1 MKTATSLST
10 ALMLFLSFIITLV
23 SAVPRPFINDD
34 PHLSSR
40 SIERRRGCG
49 VHIKA
54 ARKASGERRF
64 QSQRLPAESENST
77 ATIDVYFHVVF
88 ANETYE
94 GGWVPDEQIHNQVSV
109 LNKDYN
115 STGISFNL
123 LNISRIK
130 SEDWF
135 LRVAPDSPQELGL
148 KKTFR
153 QGNSSTLNVY
163 TVGLA
168 EGDGAGLLGYAT
180 FPMDFN
186 DKPTNDGVVILY
198 NTLPGSNSP
207 KYNLGRTLTHESGH
221 WMGLYHTF
229 EGGCKGSGDEV
240 DDTPPEESAAYGCPA
255 KRDTCPGGGEDP
267 VRNFMD
273 YTDDNCMTGFTKG
286 QAKRIKAQLRTYRNV
301 DV

>member
-1 MKTATSLST
+1 MPSLFT
-10 ALMLFLSFIITLV
+10 LFTISSLLTLV

-34 PHLSSR
+34 PHLHSR
-40 SIERRRGCG
+40 DMERHRGCG

-54 ARKASGERRF
+54 ARKAAAERRF
-64 QSQRLPAESENST
+64 QSQRLPAESENAT
-77 ATIDVYFHVVF
+77 ATIDVYFHVVH

-94 GGWVPDEQIHNQVSV
+94 GGWVPDEQVHAQVRV
-109 LNKDYN
+109 LNEDYN

-135 LRVAPDSPQELGL
+135 LRVAPDSQQELAL
-148 KKTFR
+148 KKAFR
-153 QGNSSTLNVY
+153 QGNASTLNVY

-186 DKPTNDGVVILY
+186 TSPTNDGVVLLY
-198 NTLPGSNSP
+198 NTLPGSNST

-229 EGGCKGSGDEV
+229 EGGCKGNGDEV

-267 VRNFMD
+267 VHNFMD
-273 YTDDNCMTGFTKG
+273 YTDDSCMTGFTKG
-286 QAKRIKAQLRTYRNV
+286 QAKRIKAQLRTYRSV